1 MVNFRDLIANDARF
15 DVRKQQN
22 MVLDYSFQRPLEL
35 LYMNASLSYSQMN
48 ANNIVSRNLTASGIQ
63 SVFIPLKN
71 KMNTLNSSF
80 GVSKYFS
87 DLKTSASLKSAYNIT
102 HYNQLLNEQLLPYKN
117 AELIVEPT
125 VEFKGIQGV
134 TLSYKSIW
142 TMFGNTV
149 DQELATT
156 SAFDSKNQLWVNN
169 LSMMYV
175 PFFNFFVK
183 GSVAHR
189 KLEQTNLKSIQ
200 NTFLDMNIRYKVPK
214 WKMEFELEMRNL
226 TNIKMYES
234 YAISAVQESISRYPL
249 NGRLSLFRMSYLF

>member
-1 MVNFRDLIANDARF
+1 M
-15 DVRKQQN
+15 
-22 MVLDYSFQRPLEL
+22 S
-35 LYMNASLSYSQMN
+35 
-48 ANNIVSRNLTASGIQ
+48 
-63 SVFIPLKN
+63 
-71 KMNTLNSSF
+71 
-80 GVSKYFS
+80 
-87 DLKTSASLKSAYNIT
+87 
-102 HYNQLLNEQLLPYKN
+102 
-117 AELIVEPT
+117 
-125 VEFKGIQGV
+125 
-134 TLSYKSIW
+134 
-142 TMFGNTV
+142 GNTV
-149 DQELATT
+149 DQKLATT

-183 GSVAHR
+183 GSVAYR